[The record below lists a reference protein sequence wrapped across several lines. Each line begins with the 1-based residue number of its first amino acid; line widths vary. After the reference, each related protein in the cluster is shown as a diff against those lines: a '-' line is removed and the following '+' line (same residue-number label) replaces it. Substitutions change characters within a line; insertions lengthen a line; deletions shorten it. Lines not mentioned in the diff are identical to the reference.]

1 MGWGGVGGDE
11 TQARVCFL
19 SVALHLIAKEV
30 GRWGRVVEG
39 FVLLISSLSSQTT
52 GNVLIF
58 RSLPPTNG
66 TVVLQRTRVC

>member
-1 MGWGGVGGDE
+1 MGWGDE

-39 FVLLISSLSSQTT
+39 FFFFLLLISSLSSQTT